1 MKIADAA
8 AVVLKEAS
16 APLHVREI
24 HSQIV
29 NQQLFEFKAKD
40 AVSVVSAVLRKNDQF
55 ERTAPGT
62 FRLQQ

>member
-1 MKIADAA
+1 MTIADAA
-8 AVVLKEAS
+8 ALVLREAN
-16 APLHVREI
+16 APMHVRDI

-29 NQQLFEFKAKD
+29 SQQLFEFKAKD

-55 ERTAPGT
+55 EKTAPGT